1 MPSNE
6 KALKYG
12 STKYESKMSEEAV
25 EYQRK
30 KKQSR
35 IELEHIR
42 NIKLNGIGRK
52 KGYPLLLGLCT
63 HRLGVWKGEPV

>member
-1 MPSNE
+1 MIKHNE
-6 KALKYG
+6 
-12 STKYESKMSEEAV
+12 TEEGK

-35 IELEHIR
+35 IELEHIHNVR
-42 NIKLNGIGRK
+42 LNGIGRK

-63 HRLGVWKGEPV
+63 HRLGVWRGEIV